1 MYLKKPEAA
10 GMKNFIIES
19 YELVM
24 DSSKNPL
31 RHLDLASQHYTMQ
44 VLAWM
49 WSMVF
54 SLSFLSIFYF
64 HYVWLGHL
72 LVLGGVCF
80 TVGVFRSA
88 ENTRLQLASAQDEAV
103 SKETYSH
110 ASACTWKL
118 DKEA

>member
-1 MYLKKPEAA
+1 MKK
-10 GMKNFIIES
+10 FIVES
-19 YELVM
+19 YEMVM

-31 RHLDLASQHYTMQ
+31 RHLDLASQHYAMQ

-64 HYVWLGHL
+64 HYVWVGHL
-72 LVLGGVCF
+72 LILGGICL
-80 TVGVFRSA
+80 TVAVFRTA
-88 ENTRLQLASAQDEAV
+88 ENVRLQSEIARDSAV
-103 SKETYSH
+103 SKEAYSH
-110 ASACTWKL
+110 ASVCTWKL

>member
-1 MYLKKPEAA
+1 MKK
-10 GMKNFIIES
+10 FIVES

-31 RHLDLASQHYTMQ
+31 RHLDLASQHYAMQ

-72 LVLGGVCF
+72 LVLGGICF
-80 TVGVFRSA
+80 TVGVFRTA
-88 ENTRLQLASAQDEAV
+88 ENVRLEPEMALERAV
-103 SKETYSH
+103 SKESYSH

-118 DKEA
+118 EKEA

>member
-1 MYLKKPEAA
+1 MKK
-10 GMKNFIIES
+10 FIVEN
-19 YELVM
+19 YQLVM

-31 RHLDLASQHYTMQ
+31 HHLDLASQHYLMQ

-64 HYVWLGHL
+64 HYVWLGHVI
-72 LVLGGVCF
+72 VLGGICF
-80 TVGVFRSA
+80 TVGVFRRA
-88 ENTRLQLASAQDEAV
+88 EKVAQEQHTVISDKHCEPA
-103 SKETYSH
+103 YSH

-118 DKEA
+118 DREA